1 MSMFVRSF
9 HSSSL
14 LQTRQPTLYV
24 RVTNRQTVRVES
36 KAKKLLAKGAT
47 NNAPNKSNTLAS
59 HVRRIQHKAHRDR
72 VSALVSSC
80 AISVPSLDPSSDRAA
95 DFSKPLVSPFL
106 ASHSARSPRAI
117 PPSARHNVVNAVA
130 AARAFAKDSSDATT
144 ASVADTDNSPSSKTS
159 TSIRSFRRTTI
170 AGAAPV
176 TLALAPTAAGIAPET
191 VDAITAAASKLSLN
205 ESETSVPGFAYG
217 ITAAEAKIVLLDAPI
232 HLSALAAKSGKNDA
246 YDASASALPSSM
258 KPLAPTAATSTA
270 STAATKNLE
279 PAEMAELV
287 RRQITLENASRK
299 EITKFNVARMLQLFG
314 RSQFDTGS
322 SEAQAA
328 VLTVK
333 VNAMREHLD
342 VFRKD
347 MSTKRRLQAVLAKR
361 ATVLKYLRR
370 TNLAKFVV
378 TCRALGIEPETI
390 TA

>member
-1 MSMFVRSF
+1 
-9 HSSSL
+9 
-14 LQTRQPTLYV
+14 
-24 RVTNRQTVRVES
+24 
-36 KAKKLLAKGAT
+36 
-47 NNAPNKSNTLAS
+47 
-59 HVRRIQHKAHRDR
+59 
-72 VSALVSSC
+72 
-80 AISVPSLDPSSDRAA
+80 
-95 DFSKPLVSPFL
+95 
-106 ASHSARSPRAI
+106 
-117 PPSARHNVVNAVA
+117 
-130 AARAFAKDSSDATT
+130 
-144 ASVADTDNSPSSKTS
+144 
-159 TSIRSFRRTTI
+159 
-170 AGAAPV
+170 
-176 TLALAPTAAGIAPET
+176 
-191 VDAITAAASKLSLN
+191 
-205 ESETSVPGFAYG
+205 
-217 ITAAEAKIVLLDAPI
+217 
-232 HLSALAAKSGKNDA
+232 
-246 YDASASALPSSM
+246 M

-333 VNAMREHLD
+333 VNAMREHLE

-370 TNLAKFVV
+370 KNLAKFVV

>member
-1 MSMFVRSF
+1 MFVRPF

-24 RVTNRQTVRVES
+24 RVTNRQTVRVEN

-47 NNAPNKSNTLAS
+47 NNPQNKSNTLAS

-80 AISVPSLDPSSDRAA
+80 AISVPALDPSSDRAT
-95 DFSKPLVSPFL
+95 DFSKPLVAPFL
-106 ASHSARSPRAI
+106 ASHVTRSPRAI
-117 PPSARHNVVNAVA
+117 PASARHNVVNAVA
-130 AARAFAKDSSDATT
+130 AARAFTKDSSDATNP
-144 ASVADTDNSPSSKTS
+144 SVTDADNSASAKTS

-170 AGAAPV
+170 AGAAPI
-176 TLALAPTAAGIAPET
+176 TQSLAPTAAGIAPET

-205 ESETSVPGFAYG
+205 ESETAVPGFAYG
-217 ITAAEAKIVLLDAPI
+217 ITAAEAKLVLLDAPI
-232 HLSALAAKSGKNDA
+232 HLSALAAKTGKNDA
-246 YDASASALPSSM
+246 YDASTPTLSSSM
-258 KPLAPTAATSTA
+258 KPLAPTAST

-287 RRQITLENASRK
+287 RRQITLENASHK

-314 RSQFDTGS
+314 RSEFDTGS

-333 VNAMREHLD
+333 VNAMREHLET
-342 VFRKD
+342 FRKD

-370 TNLAKFVV
+370 KNLAKFVV